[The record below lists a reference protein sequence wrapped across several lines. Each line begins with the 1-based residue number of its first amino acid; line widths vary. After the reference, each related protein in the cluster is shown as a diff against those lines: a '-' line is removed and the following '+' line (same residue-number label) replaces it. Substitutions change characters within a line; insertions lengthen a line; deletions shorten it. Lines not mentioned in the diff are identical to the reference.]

1 MIETRNFIQELEQE
15 LAPEIDQILDH
26 PFIHRLEDGWLNR
39 RQLQYFAGQYYLY
52 CFHFPAF
59 LSACAA
65 NVPDDETR
73 MAIIENL
80 WEEHG
85 EGDITKS
92 HRTLYLRFAE
102 SIGMSKKDLEEI
114 PKLSTTQICVENLL
128 TLCKHEPFLVGLGAL
143 GPGTEYFTNQE
154 YIKIQTGLRTY
165 GDLSEEDIFFW
176 TAHISLDE
184 DHYAD
189 MMAPVSKHLIDVASF
204 AQLRK
209 GAKRAIELEKFFW
222 DGLEN
227 NLPEK

>member
-1 MIETRNFIQELEQE
+1 MIETKNYIQELEQE
-15 LAPEIDQILDH
+15 LAPEIAQILDH

-39 RQLQYFAGQYYLY
+39 RQLQFFTGQYYLY

-65 NVPDDETR
+65 NVPDDDTR

-85 EGDITKS
+85 EGDINKS
-92 HRTLYLRFAE
+92 HRTLYLRFAQ
-102 SIGMSKKDLEEI
+102 SIGMTEQDLI
-114 PKLSTTQICVENLL
+114 DTPKLSTTQICVENLL
-128 TLCKHEPFLVGLGAL
+128 ALCKHDHFLVSLGAL

-154 YIKIQTGLRTY
+154 YIKIQKGLRTY
-165 GDLSEEDIFFW
+165 DDLSEEAIFFW

-189 MMAPVSKHLIDVASF
+189 MMAPVTKHLNSQESYAL
-204 AQLRK
+204 LRK
-209 GAKRAIELEKFFW
+209 GARRAIELEKFFW

-227 NLPEK
+227 SLPEK